1 MTDVRGPIT
10 VVSGKNR
17 RLTFIECPND
27 ISGMIDLGKIADLV
41 LLMVDGS
48 FGFEM
53 ETFEFLNVVQT
64 HGFPRVLGIVTHLDA
79 FKENKTL
86 KNTKK
91 VLKNRFWTEIYQ
103 GAKVFNIP
111 GLSNGKVCIGRHHYL
126 FNIYGY
132 VYFMSSIPRQKST
145 TFVCILVELRLVH

>member
-1 MTDVRGPIT
+1 MIKKYTKQTLTDVRGPIT

-41 LLMVDGS
+41 LLLVDGS

-53 ETFEFLNVVQT
+53 ETFEFLNVLQT

-79 FKENKTL
+79 FKENKQL

-91 VLKNRFWTEIYQ
+91 IIKNRFWTEIYQ

-111 GLSNGKVCIGRHHYL
+111 GLSNGKVVPLALCD
-126 FNIYGY
+126 
-132 VYFMSSIPRQKST
+132 SSTR
-145 TFVCILVELRLVH
+145 RRR